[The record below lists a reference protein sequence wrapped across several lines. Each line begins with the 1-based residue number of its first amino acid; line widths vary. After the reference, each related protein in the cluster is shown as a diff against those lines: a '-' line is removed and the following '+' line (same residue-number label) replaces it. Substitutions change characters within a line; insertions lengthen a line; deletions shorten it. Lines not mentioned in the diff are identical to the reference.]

1 MTNRKI
7 EYWVIPPEADAEFVA
22 GMEDVLDVY
31 AKPYDSGCPVICMDE
46 QPVQLLKE
54 TRTPIPATPKH
65 AKRVD
70 YEYERAGTANIFMF
84 TEPLAGWREVSVRS
98 TKTKIDW
105 AIEMARLLDG
115 RYATC
120 EKIILVCDNLNTHTK
135 GAFYE
140 AFDPNR
146 ARNLVRRIEFHHT
159 PKHGSWLNIA
169 ENELSSLTRQCV
181 SGRRFPDI
189 KILQTEAVA
198 WSDDVNSTQRGVDW
212 QLKIDDA
219 RIKLKSVYPRSLM

>member
-7 EYWVIPPEADAEFVA
+7 QYWVIPPEADAEFVA
-22 GMEDVLDVY
+22 SMEEVLDTY
-31 AKPYDSGCPVICMDE
+31 QTPYDSARPVLCMDE

-54 TRTPIPATPKH
+54 TRVPIPATATH

-84 TEPLAGWREVSVRS
+84 TEPLAGWREVAVRE

-105 AIEMARLLDG
+105 ATEIARLMEN
-115 RYATC
+115 RYAGC
-120 EKIILVCDNLNTHTK
+120 EKVILVSDNLNTHTK
-135 GAFYE
+135 GAFYQTFE
-140 AFDPNR
+140 PER
-146 ARNLVRRIEFHHT
+146 ARQLVRRIEFRHT

-181 SGRRFPDI
+181 AGRRFGDI
-189 KILQTEAVA
+189 EALRQETSA
-198 WSDDVNSTQRGVDW
+198 WSSDVNHTQRGIDW
-212 QLKIDDA
+212 QMKIDDA
-219 RIKLKSVYPRSLM
+219 RCKLMSIYPKIKL

>member
-22 GMEDVLDVY
+22 HMEEVLETY
-31 AKPYDSGCPVICMDE
+31 AQPYDPACPVLCMDE

-54 TRTPIPATPKH
+54 TRTPIPATAQH
-65 AKRVD
+65 GKRVD

-84 TEPLAGWREVSVRS
+84 TEPLAGWREAAVRE
-98 TKTKIDW
+98 TKTKLDW
-105 AIEMARLLDG
+105 ATETARLLEG
-115 RYATC
+115 RYVHC
-120 EKIILVCDNLNTHTK
+120 EKVILVCDNLNTHTK

-140 AFDPNR
+140 AFEPER
-146 ARNLVRRIEFHHT
+146 ARQLVRRIEFRHT

-181 SGRRFPDI
+181 DGRRFGDVET
-189 KILQTEAVA
+189 LREETTA
-198 WSDDVNSTQRGVDW
+198 WSCDVNSTQRGVDW
-212 QLKIDDA
+212 HMKIDDA
-219 RIKLKSVYPRSLM
+219 RCKLISVYPKIKL